1 MSDINSFF
9 EIDYE
14 QALTLTGFGWF
25 HYRLLALCGLIYAN
39 TAIGITVMSFV
50 LPSATCDFRMSPNW
64 LPCVGAEQFLLRF
77 WQVFT
82 NSATIR
88 HLSVEFSVVL
98 LVAANANAQ
107 SWINHHFFPFIKGA
121 L

>member
-50 LPSATCDFRMSPNW
+50 LPSATCDFRMTSEDKGW
-64 LPCVGAEQFLLRF
+64 LTAAPMLGKWREYLPHTTMTA
-77 WQVFT
+77 
-82 NSATIR
+82 
-88 HLSVEFSVVL
+88 HLSSCLPFRRYGRGFIL
-98 LVAANANAQ
+98 LGL
-107 SWINHHFFPFIKGA
+107 SG
-121 L
+121 